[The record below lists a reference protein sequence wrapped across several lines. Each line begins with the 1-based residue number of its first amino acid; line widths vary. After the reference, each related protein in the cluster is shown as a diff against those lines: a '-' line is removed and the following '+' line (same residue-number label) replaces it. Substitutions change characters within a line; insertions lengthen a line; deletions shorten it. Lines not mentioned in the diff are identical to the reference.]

1 MYEPIKILEITIPAA
16 LELKNEINLTTMII
30 ANLVST
36 GFDKLS
42 LKKLEEDTSYLKK
55 FFVDTLFNLCYL
67 ERYYN
72 GDIGDIEGKS
82 TEKEFKDFYDSHTC
96 IEIININSLYESALR
111 NSKLDTNYD
120 VVSQIYLNGEK
131 FGKYLCF

>member
-1 MYEPIKILEITIPAA
+1 MYEPIKILEITVPAA

-82 TEKEFKDFYDSHTC
+82 TEKEFKDFYDGNTR

>member
-1 MYEPIKILEITIPAA
+1 
-16 LELKNEINLTTMII
+16 MII
-30 ANLVST
+30 ANLIST

-42 LKKLEEDTSYLKK
+42 FKKLEEDTSYLKK

-82 TEKEFKDFYDSHTC
+82 TEKEFKDFYDGNTR
-96 IEIININSLYESALR
+96 IEIININSLYESVLEIV
-111 NSKLDTNYD
+111 N
-120 VVSQIYLNGEK
+120 
-131 FGKYLCF
+131 